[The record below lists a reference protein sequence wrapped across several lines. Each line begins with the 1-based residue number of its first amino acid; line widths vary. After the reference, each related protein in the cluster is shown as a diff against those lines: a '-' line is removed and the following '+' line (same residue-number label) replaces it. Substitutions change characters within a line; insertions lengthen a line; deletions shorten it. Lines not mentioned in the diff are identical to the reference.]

1 MELDAELIDKK
12 IFEYLLYLKK
22 EEENNINNGK
32 PQNEESTQSLY
43 DCCGVGCCSL
53 KKSHIRIKIDKNDL
67 GENKIFMH
75 LEKWL
80 KNINMVKYKENFE
93 KNGFD
98 KIEFLILQMFSSLPL
113 EEKTFE
119 KEIRINNNNDID
131 LLILQLNKD
140 IKIISNKFKKKK
152 RSSSMEVDKNSISK
166 YLLNKDNNSKKTL
179 TRTSSNVCSIF

>member
-1 MELDAELIDKK
+1 M
-12 IFEYLLYLKK
+12 
-22 EEENNINNGK
+22 N
-32 PQNEESTQSLY
+32 
-43 DCCGVGCCSL
+43 
-53 KKSHIRIKIDKNDL
+53 
-67 GENKIFMH
+67 

-80 KNINMVKYKENFE
+80 KNINMIKYKENFE

-140 IKIISNKFKKKK
+140 IKIISNKFKKK

-166 YLLNKDNNSKKTL
+166 YLLNKDSNSKKKL
-179 TRTSSNVCSIF
+179 TRASSNVCSIF